1 MSSQIWLNIQSLFWE
16 MQLYMSWYIRSFF
29 GFTFLNILYFFKYS
43 CTNIFHRRSLYTFYW
58 CRQWLAAWRYQAIT
72 WTIVDFPLI
81 TPLGIFHSNSIW
93 NHTRK
98 YIHLDLL
105 SAKYQPFRSHPSC
118 VVVRSPLP
126 SSIIAI
132 LALLS
137 GQPPAT
143 TFTHD
148 LHQWQSARGSPLQLK
163 YMLKVT
169 STSTNHI

>member
-58 CRQWLAAWRYQAIT
+58 CRQWLAAWRHQAIT

-98 YIHLDLL
+98 CIRSAFGPIVCQISAISFPSFPCCCKVPPPFIHHSNPGPAVWTAPCNDLH
-105 SAKYQPFRSHPSC
+105 SRPSPMTIC
-118 VVVRSPLP
+118 TWIP
-126 SSIIAI
+126 IAI
-132 LALLS
+132 EIYVES
-137 GQPPAT
+137 
-143 TFTHD
+143 D
-148 LHQWQSARGSPLQLK
+148 L
-163 YMLKVT
+163 Y
-169 STSTNHI
+169 IY